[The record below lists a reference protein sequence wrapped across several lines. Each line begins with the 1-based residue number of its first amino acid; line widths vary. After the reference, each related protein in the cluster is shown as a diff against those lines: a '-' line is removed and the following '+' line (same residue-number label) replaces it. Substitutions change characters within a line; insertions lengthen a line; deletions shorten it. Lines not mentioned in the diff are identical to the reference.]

1 MYNGREPFP
10 IRRREWFCGQPWQ
23 RSNGSFAEQQSCPR
37 DTKDKSTNYS
47 GYNRALLSVFEVLSR
62 HDLSLRDFLLAS
74 FEYQHEVV
82 VNKVSKFY
90 FNEGPSVIISLW
102 AQKLDLG
109 KYDAPFARTVIGVVG
124 DRFQADLDNA
134 FKEPYF
140 RHPANSVDRKSIKAF
155 SLRRIRDSLDKS
167 ASHLTLLLEGLL
179 PTSDGDYDE
188 FSVKNWKPRDF
199 AAEETVSA
207 PRKKK
212 VAWLSTRHD
221 SDANSTSS
229 STSSSI
235 SAVNGGLD
243 ENAEAEADLDWE
255 QELDPK
261 AFDLDEDVHAEP
273 DSDWEQELDPKVIKH
288 HTNAF
293 VVTVASLHLRGL
305 SIAKRLIRLLSRIG
319 LSVSYNT
326 TTRCLK
332 SLAGDNLRLVR
343 SVARKKA
350 IIFLYDNFNRQ
361 NTHRHQQKDK
371 PDFFESATTGTIVVG
386 EHLGEERLPDP
397 IPVASRVSDV
407 MLQLPG
413 TLHNRRVVRYHLLT
427 GILGVTHNVFMT
439 TFNIPV
445 IRQLDAKRTEA
456 YELPAMPIDQ
466 ASVKGNIQVLNSM
479 NDTLQLAKGSFR
491 TLKMIIAGDH
501 LTISRI
507 LTIQEQSIGE
517 ATYFNQMRWAIPV
530 LQLFHM
536 QMILC
541 SSILSTHFGHV
552 SQPGSMAAFLP
563 LLSRRK
569 LNKDMPCY
577 YTADEF
583 LRVIFRAMVTRRWNE
598 TTKAHGSHQHSTADV
613 VFEQQLNSIV
623 NELIEPSTQ
632 LFDSFSTT
640 NANAILFLRDM
651 TVYIEFCASIK
662 AGDVGRIEEILK
674 RITIM
679 FQAGNNRNYG
689 LELLRLSY
697 NIRHVWGATR
707 KDAISSSFLMN
718 TKGLKNHFI
727 PGDLYQE
734 HNNLLT
740 KQTHAAI
747 GNKWSTMSYI
757 TPNIRF
763 FREISSKIED
773 QFNLP
778 SNSSF
783 HRQPTMAGDIR
794 HVMRFLGEHDILGEE
809 RRPIKHQE
817 HPYTTIAAVDLMA
830 EGVRK
835 LVHGGYSK
843 FL

>member
-1 MYNGREPFP
+1 M
-10 IRRREWFCGQPWQ
+10 
-23 RSNGSFAEQQSCPR
+23 
-37 DTKDKSTNYS
+37 
-47 GYNRALLSVFEVLSR
+47 
-62 HDLSLRDFLLAS
+62 
-74 FEYQHEVV
+74 
-82 VNKVSKFY
+82 
-90 FNEGPSVIISLW
+90 
-102 AQKLDLG
+102 
-109 KYDAPFARTVIGVVG
+109 
-124 DRFQADLDNA
+124 
-134 FKEPYF
+134 
-140 RHPANSVDRKSIKAF
+140 
-155 SLRRIRDSLDKS
+155 
-167 ASHLTLLLEGLL
+167 
-179 PTSDGDYDE
+179 
-188 FSVKNWKPRDF
+188 
-199 AAEETVSA
+199 
-207 PRKKK
+207 
-212 VAWLSTRHD
+212 
-221 SDANSTSS
+221 
-229 STSSSI
+229 
-235 SAVNGGLD
+235 
-243 ENAEAEADLDWE
+243 
-255 QELDPK
+255 
-261 AFDLDEDVHAEP
+261 
-273 DSDWEQELDPKVIKH
+273 
-288 HTNAF
+288 
-293 VVTVASLHLRGL
+293 
-305 SIAKRLIRLLSRIG
+305 RLLSRLG

-332 SLAGDNLRLVR
+332 SLAGDSLRLVR
-343 SVARKKA
+343 SVARKRA
-350 IIFLYDNFNRQ
+350 VVFLYDNFNRQ

-397 IPVASRVSDV
+397 FSVAPRVSDV
-407 MLQLPG
+407 MLKLPD
-413 TLHNRRVVRYHLLT
+413 TVHNRRVVRYHVIN
-427 GILGVTHNVFMT
+427 GILGVVYNVFMKT
-439 TFNIPV
+439 LDIPV

-466 ASVKGNIQVLNSM
+466 ASVEGNMRVLNSM
-479 NDTLQLAKGSFR
+479 CDTLLLAKGSFK

-517 ATYFNQMRWAIPV
+517 ATYFDQMRWAVPV

-541 SSILSTHFGHV
+541 SAILSNHFGHV
-552 SQPGSMAAFLP
+552 SMPGSMAAFLP
-563 LLSRRK
+563 LLTRRK

-583 LRVIFRAMVTRRWNE
+583 LRVIFRAMVTQRWKE
-598 TTKAHGSHQHSTADV
+598 KIKAHENHQHSTADEA
-613 VFEQQLNSIV
+613 FEQRINSIV
-623 NELIEPSTQ
+623 NELIDPSTK

-651 TVYIEFCASIK
+651 TVYIEFCSAIK
-662 AGDVGRIEEILK
+662 AGDVGRVEEILK

-697 NIRHVWGATR
+697 NIRHVWGAAR
-707 KDAISSSFLMN
+707 KDAIFSSFLMN

-740 KQTHAAI
+740 KQTHATI

-763 FREISSKIED
+763 FQHISSKIEE

-783 HRQPTMAGDIR
+783 HRQPTMTEDIR

-809 RRPIKHQE
+809 PRPIKHQA
-817 HPYTTIAAVDLMA
+817 HPYTTVPVVDLMA
-830 EGVRK
+830 EGARR
-835 LVHGGYSK
+835 LVHGGYNK
-843 FL
+843 FLRRMEEEKSSDALAKERDIEQLMKELDEETIQAEKFIEKADI